1 MGLSEL
7 PDACGTDHEKAFNK
21 LGWVT
26 RRRSNH
32 ITLTHPNVKGVTLSI
47 PNHPIVKRA
56 LLHAQ
61 IIRAGLTDTLYR
73 EIFDSI

>member
-1 MGLSEL
+1 MGLSDL
-7 PDACGTDHEKAFNK
+7 PDACGTDHEAAFNK

-47 PNHPIVKRA
+47 PNHPHVKRA
-56 LLHAQ
+56 LLKAQ
-61 IIRAGLTDTLYR
+61 IRRAGLTDAIYMEVFRSL
-73 EIFDSI
+73 